1 MVATMPQ
8 ALLALGS
15 NLGDRAATLDR
26 AVELLRQ
33 VAGIA
38 VLRVSRWHETDPVG
52 GPAGQSA
59 YLNGAALVETSLD
72 PHALLGELQRIETDL
87 GRIRTQRWG
96 PRTIDLDLLLY
107 DAMVL
112 NTASLTIPHP
122 RMTERRF
129 ALLPAAEIAPDTL
142 HPVSGHSLRDLC
154 ARVER
159 APATVA
165 TIGELREQTE
175 HARRQGK
182 RIGLVPT
189 MGALHEGHL
198 SLVDAARRE
207 CSLTIATIFVNPTQ
221 FGPGEDYERYP
232 RSLEQDL
239 SLLAPRGV
247 DLVFAPSREEMY
259 RADHAT
265 SVSVDR
271 LTARWE
277 GAIRPG
283 HFQGVATIVLKL
295 FHAATPD
302 VAYFG
307 QKDYQQLLVIR
318 RMTADLDL
326 PIEVRMCPIVRDA
339 DGLAK
344 SSRNAY
350 LSADERRR
358 GLSLYQSLDSAAR
371 LFGEGERNAGRI
383 VAAMQEILAAAAV
396 ELDYA
401 AIVDPETLEPIDEAQ
416 PGSVALVAARVGRTR
431 LIDNRIFTQ

>member
-33 VAGIA
+33 VAGTV
-38 VLRVSRWHETDPVG
+38 VLRVSRWHETEPVG
-52 GPAGQSA
+52 GPAGQGA

-72 PHALLGELQRIETDL
+72 PHTLLAELQRIETKL
-87 GRIRTQRWG
+87 GRVRSEHWG
-96 PRTIDLDLLLY
+96 PRTVDLDLLLY
-107 DAMVL
+107 DGLVL
-112 NTASLTIPHP
+112 ETAILTIPHP

-129 ALLPAAEIAPDTL
+129 VLLPAAEIAPEMPHPLSGCSVRELFERLDRRPTL
-142 HPVSGHSLRDLC
+142 VTTIADLRN
-154 ARVER
+154 RVR
-159 APATVA
+159 QAL
-165 TIGELREQTE
+165 GE
-175 HARRQGK
+175 GK
-182 RIGLVPT
+182 QVGLVPT

-207 CSLTIATIFVNPTQ
+207 CSFTVATIFVNPTQ

-232 RSLEQDL
+232 RTLEQDL
-239 SLLAPRGV
+239 ALLGPRGV

-259 RADHAT
+259 RDGHVT
-265 SVSVDR
+265 NVSVSR
-271 LTARWE
+271 LTERWE

-295 FHAATPD
+295 FHAAAPD

-344 SSRNAY
+344 SSRNVY
-350 LSADERRR
+350 LSPDERRR
-358 GLSLYQSLDSAAR
+358 GLSLSRSLDRARR
-371 LFGEGERNAGRI
+371 LFGDGERNAGQI
-383 VAAMQEILAAAAV
+383 ISAMQEILAAAPV

-401 AIVDPETLEPIDEAQ
+401 AIVDPQTLEPIVNAQ
-416 PGSVALVAARVGRTR
+416 SGSVALVAARVGRTR
-431 LIDNRIFTQ
+431 LIDNHIFS

>member
-1 MVATMPQ
+1 MSQ

-15 NLGDRAATLDR
+15 NLGDRAAALDR

-33 VAGIA
+33 VAEIT
-38 VLRVSRWHETDPVG
+38 VLRVSKWHETDPVG
-52 GPAGQSA
+52 GPARQGA
-59 YLNGAALVETSLD
+59 YLNGAALIETSLE
-72 PHALLGELQRIETDL
+72 PHALLRELQRIEAEL
-87 GRIRTQRWG
+87 GRIRSERWG

-107 DAMVL
+107 DALVL
-112 NTASLTIPHP
+112 DTANLTIPHP
-122 RMTERRF
+122 RMSQRRF
-129 ALLPAAEIAPDTL
+129 VLAPAAEIAPEMLD
-142 HPVSGHSLRDLC
+142 PVSGRSLRDLC
-154 ARVER
+154 ASLER
-159 APATVA
+159 SVA
-165 TIGELREQTE
+165 LVTTIGELREQTVN
-175 HARRQGK
+175 ARREGK

-189 MGALHEGHL
+189 MGALHDGHL
-198 SLVDAARRE
+198 SLVDAAQRE
-207 CSLTIATIFVNPTQ
+207 CSFIVATIFVNPTQ
-221 FGPGEDYERYP
+221 FGPGEDYDCYP
-232 RSLEQDL
+232 RNLEQDL
-239 SLLAPRGV
+239 SLLRSRGV
-247 DLVFAPSREEMY
+247 DSVFAPARGEMY
-259 RADHAT
+259 RAGHAT
-265 SVSVDR
+265 SVLVDG

-326 PIEVRMCPIVRDA
+326 PIEVRMCPIVRDP

-358 GLSLYQSLDSAAR
+358 GLSLSQSLAHAAH
-371 LFGEGERNAGRI
+371 LFAKGERDAGRI
-383 VAAMQEILAAAAV
+383 VAAMRDILAAAPV

-401 AIVDPETLEPIDEAQ
+401 AIVDPQTLEPIDEAQ
-416 PGSVALVAARVGRTR
+416 PASVALLAARVGQTR
-431 LIDNRIFTQ
+431 LIDNHIFT